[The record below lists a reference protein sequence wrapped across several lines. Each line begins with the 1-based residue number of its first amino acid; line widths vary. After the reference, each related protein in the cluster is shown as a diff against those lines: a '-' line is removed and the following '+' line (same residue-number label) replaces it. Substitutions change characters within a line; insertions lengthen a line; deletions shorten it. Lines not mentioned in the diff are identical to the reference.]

1 MKIQVFKNEDY
12 QEVSNLPSKGTER
25 ATGYDV
31 VATSEPE
38 IVGEK
43 NENGTYK
50 RIDYIQYK
58 TNLKVAVQKEEKSV
72 TGFSLEL
79 IDYDILAFPRSSVSK
94 YNLQLANS
102 IGLIDADY
110 RGELLLRFNYLWQP
124 EDYNVYT
131 HESGD
136 ATKDEL
142 YTYLGGK
149 ININKIY
156 KKGDK
161 ICQLKVT
168 KVENINFELVNELDS
183 TNRGEGGFGSTDQVK
198 VNKIEETKNVVSN
211 IQKLYANLTSK
222 VQSPAKTYSELIN
235 EREKSVDFSDPGVP
249 IKKYTELVDEA
260 YKNFNAG
267 EPIKKYTQFIDES
280 KNLNIK
286 KQPIEGN
293 QNQ

>member
-1 MKIQVFKNEDY
+1 MKIQVLKNEDY
-12 QEVSNLPSKGTER
+12 QDGSNLPSKGTER

-58 TNLKVAVQKEEKSV
+58 TNLKVAVQKEEKSL
-72 TGFSLEL
+72 TGFSLEI

-131 HESGD
+131 HEAGD
-136 ATKDEL
+136 ATKGEL
-142 YTYLGGK
+142 YTYIGGK
-149 ININKIY
+149 INSNKIY

-168 KVENINFELVNELDS
+168 KVENVNFELVNELDS
-183 TNRGEGGFGSTDQVK
+183 TNRGEGGFGSTDGKKSEKSGVAAKQMSTMEQLYNNLGGVPTP
-198 VNKIEETKNVVSN
+198 TKNYSQLV
-211 IQKLYANLTSK
+211 KERDSK
-222 VQSPAKTYSELIN
+222 Q
-235 EREKSVDFSDPGVP
+235 
-249 IKKYTELVDEA
+249 
-260 YKNFNAG
+260 FN
-267 EPIKKYTQFIDES
+267 Q
-280 KNLNIK
+280 
-286 KQPIEGN
+286 
-293 QNQ
+293 